1 MANYKLEDIVDL
13 LGPTKDWPGDFLARY
28 KKKQYDHTDRFCLCI
43 FNFING
49 FNNRRFLEY
58 CLANKKL
65 EDKAAYRH
73 IIDLTEILEQR
84 EQNLEKWFSFCIQ
97 EKRWTYL
104 NGRTKFYNHN
114 TL

>member
-1 MANYKLEDIVDL
+1 MAHYKLEDIADL
-13 LGPTKDWPGDFLARY
+13 LGPIIEWPAGYLALYR
-28 KKKQYDHTDRFCLCI
+28 KAKYDYTDRFCLCV
-43 FNFING
+43 FNFMNG

-58 CLANKKL
+58 CVTNKKL
-65 EDKAAYRH
+65 KDKAAYRH

-84 EQNLEKWFSFCIQ
+84 EQHHDKWFSFCIQ

-104 NGRTKFYNHN
+104 NGKTKYYNHK